1 MRTTWGQVRE
11 GLLRS
16 IQELGSSQQFEVLR
30 RRHAPLNV
38 FDAPADV
45 VAFLATPEGSPEQ
58 KNELLGLLVDVVQS
72 HSDNGLAL
80 RMLWL
85 GLWPGLDG
93 IFRRRARLFDGVE
106 EFISTFTDIFL
117 RLVSSMS
124 RAKVSRVAALLV
136 RSTERDLLCE
146 RRTAWFELRHID
158 VVPEPVSDDVV
169 APSDPEIDPRE
180 LAKIE
185 RLLRLVGGHD
195 GDLLFRVLV
204 LGEEQGEAGLKLGL
218 SKFAARKRFYR
229 AFPRVQA
236 RLRQVLSSRAPRF
249 RVSEVSTRTT
259 GATR

>member
-16 IQELGSSQQFEVLR
+16 IQELGSSQQFETLR
-30 RRHAPLNV
+30 RLHAPLAV

-58 KNELLGLLVDVVQS
+58 KNELLGLLVDVVQR

-106 EFISTFTDIFL
+106 EFISAFTDVFL
-117 RLVSSMS
+117 RLVSSMN
-124 RAKVSRVAALLV
+124 RARVSRVAALLV

-146 RRTAWFELRHID
+146 RRTAWFEQRHID

-169 APSDPEIDPRE
+169 APGAEIDPTE
-180 LAKIE
+180 LNNVE
-185 RLLRLVGGHD
+185 QLLRIVGGHD

-218 SKFAARKRFYR
+218 TKSAARKRFYR

>member
-16 IQELGSSQQFEVLR
+16 VQELGSAQQFEVLR
-30 RRHAPLNV
+30 RLHAPLNV

-45 VAFLATPEGSPEQ
+45 VAFLATPEGSPDQ
-58 KNELLGLLVDVVQS
+58 KNELLGLLVDVVQQR
-72 HSDNGLAL
+72 SDNGLAL
-80 RMLWL
+80 KLLWL

-93 IFRRRARLFDGVE
+93 IFRRRARLFDDVA
-106 EFISTFTDIFL
+106 EFISTFTDVFL

-124 RAKVSRVAALLV
+124 RARVSRVAALLV

-146 RRTAWFELRHID
+146 RRAAWFERRH
-158 VVPEPVSDDVV
+158 VELAPNPVSEEVG
-169 APSDPEIDPRE
+169 APPRE
-180 LAKIE
+180 DPNELANVE
-185 RLLRLVGGHD
+185 RLLHLVGGHD

-218 SKFAARKRFYR
+218 TKGAARKRFYR

-236 RLRQVLSSRAPRF
+236 RLRQVLSSRAPQI
-249 RVSEVSTRTT
+249 RVSEVSTCAT

>member
-16 IQELGSSQQFEVLR
+16 VQELGSSQQFEVLR
-30 RRHAPLNV
+30 HLHAPLNV

-58 KNELLGLLVDVVQS
+58 KNELLGLLVDIVQRRA
-72 HSDNGLAL
+72 DNGLAL
-80 RMLWL
+80 KMLWL

-93 IFRRRARLFDGVE
+93 IFRRRARLFDGVD
-106 EFISTFTDIFL
+106 EFISTFTHVFL
-117 RLVSSMS
+117 RLVSSLS
-124 RAKVSRVAALLV
+124 RARVSRVAALLV

-146 RRTAWFELRHID
+146 RRTAWFEQRHVELKPD
-158 VVPEPVSDDVV
+158 PVDAELSAPPPED
-169 APSDPEIDPRE
+169 PSE
-180 LAKIE
+180 LANVARI
-185 RLLRLVGGHD
+185 LHLVGGQD

-204 LGEEQGEAGLKLGL
+204 LGEEQGEAGLKLGMT
-218 SKFAARKRFYR
+218 KWHARKRFYR

-236 RLRQVLSSRAPRF
+236 RLRQVLSSRDARF

-259 GATR
+259 GAQR

>member
-45 VAFLATPEGSPEQ
+45 VAFLATREGSPEQ
-58 KNELLGLLVDVVQS
+58 KNELLGLLVDVVQART
-72 HSDNGLAL
+72 DKGLAL
-80 RMLWL
+80 KLLWL

-93 IFRRRARLFDGVE
+93 IFRRRARLFEGAD
-106 EFISTFTDIFL
+106 EFISTFTEIFL
-117 RLVSSMS
+117 RLVTSMS
-124 RAKVSRVAALLV
+124 RERVSRVAALLV

-146 RRTAWFELRHID
+146 RRTAWFEQRHVELKPD
-158 VVPEPVSDDVV
+158 PVDAELSAPQPE
-169 APSDPEIDPRE
+169 DPAE
-180 LAKIE
+180 LANVA
-185 RLLRLVGGHD
+185 RLLRLVGGQD

-204 LGEEQGEAGLKLGL
+204 LGEEQGEAGLKLGMTKWL
-218 SKFAARKRFYR
+218 ARKRFYR

-236 RLRQVLSSRAPRF
+236 RLRQVLSSSASRF
-249 RVSEVSTRTT
+249 RISEVSTRNA
-259 GATR
+259 GPTR